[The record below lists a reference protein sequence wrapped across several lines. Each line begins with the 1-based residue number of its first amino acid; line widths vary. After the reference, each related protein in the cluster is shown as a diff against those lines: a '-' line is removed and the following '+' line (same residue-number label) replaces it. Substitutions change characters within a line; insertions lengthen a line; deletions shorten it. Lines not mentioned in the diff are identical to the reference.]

1 MAKVWQPF
9 GLGSSPDLAEKG
21 YWTDDGAGATA
32 PAPSNLTGTTP
43 YEGSPWDLGAQPFPT
58 DFTAPGGGTDA
69 WDWFDPGTPGP
80 WGSISQAGNPP
91 GQLSNFPYTPGFE
104 TPLGKG
110 GGGGGTPAGGGGK
123 PGGGGGRPGA
133 IPGGVS
139 PAQQQQQAGLKQEK
153 FQQGLQNFM
162 TMMKALGINLGGGG
176 TAFQPVTPP
185 NYMDLIRAAIDAAA
199 KKQNLA
205 LSEEAA
211 ATGGAGGSV
220 LAGFPGKGAEA
231 QQGAY
236 GQAAAGGGA
245 VWRSRCRPPIRARPP
260 GRPSGPSGRRCVGGR
275 GLLRPRGRPHRRP
288 FRQAPKP
295 PPPAPPGPRP
305 P

>member
-1 MAKVWQPF
+1 MAKVWEPY

-21 YWTDDGAGATA
+21 FWKDDGAGAGGGGGA
-32 PAPSNLTGTTP
+32 TTP
-43 YEGSPWDLGAQPFPT
+43 IYGGSPTPPFPE
-58 DFTAPGGGTDA
+58 GGGPSPLPSV
-69 WDWFDPGTPGP
+69 WEPPPFDSGKQALSELNP
-80 WGSISQAGNPP
+80 WGPTAYDYWGPP

-110 GGGGGTPAGGGGK
+110 GGGDGAPAGGGGK
-123 PGGGGGRPGA
+123 PGGGGGGLGA
-133 IPGGVS
+133 VPGGVS
-139 PAQQQQQAGLKQEK
+139 PAQQQQQAGAKQEK

-176 TAFQPVTPP
+176 TGFQPVTPP

-220 LAGFPGKGAEA
+220 LAGFQGKVAEA

-236 GQAAAGGGA
+236 GQAAAGAGQMQFTGQLQAQALQAQQQIAQFTQLMKFIQAMGPLLGG
-245 VWRSRCRPPIRARPP
+245 
-260 GRPSGPSGRRCVGGR
+260 
-275 GLLRPRGRPHRRP
+275 
-288 FRQAPKP
+288 
-295 PPPAPPGPRP
+295 
-305 P
+305 